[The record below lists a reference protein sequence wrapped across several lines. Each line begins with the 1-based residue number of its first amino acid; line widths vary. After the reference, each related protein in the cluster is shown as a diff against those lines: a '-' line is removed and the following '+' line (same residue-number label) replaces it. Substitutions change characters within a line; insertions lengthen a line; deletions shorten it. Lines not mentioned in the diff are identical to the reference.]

1 MILAD
6 KIIRLRRKNGWSQ
19 EELAEQLGV
28 SRQAV
33 SKWEGGA
40 SIPDLDKIVRLSGV
54 FGVSTDY
61 LLKDEIERSEP
72 QYDEPETDAEHIVTV
87 EEAGE
92 FIDLHAEASGRIA
105 AAAALCILSPVCM
118 IQLGG
123 LADMGRLS
131 EAFAGGVGAA
141 VLLAIVAGA
150 VAILI
155 LCVLKLK
162 KYEFLEKESFS
173 LAYGVRGIVSKRRE
187 EYEDAARRLLVAGV
201 TLCIVGVIPLLVAGA
216 LGASDYV
223 CITCTNV
230 MLAFIALG
238 VYAIIRSFVVMA
250 GFDKLLQQ
258 GDYTE
263 DNKRRGRRLSFLP
276 GAYWCLATAVY
287 LFWSFRTELWERTW
301 IVWPVAGLLYVALYG
316 ILKATVKGKE

>member
-6 KIIRLRRKNGWSQ
+6 KIVELRKKNGWSQ

-141 VLLAIVAGA
+141 VLLAIVAVA

-216 LGASDYV
+216 LGADEAGCV
-223 CITCTNV
+223 
-230 MLAFIALG
+230 LG
-238 VYAIIRSFVVMA
+238 PSERVVQGVA
-250 GFDKLLQQ
+250 ESEVESSAQDVDDDRGGFLKGQSGNLEDFRACFAELIGVLES
-258 GDYTE
+258 GDLRVVADRT
-263 DNKRRGRRLSFLP
+263 G
-276 GAYWCLATAVY
+276 
-287 LFWSFRTELWERTW
+287 LF
-301 IVWPVAGLLYVALYG
+301 G
-316 ILKATVKGKE
+316 